1 MQESFTDKWILK
13 PNMTLFE
20 EETKQYYPV
29 YIDNEDYPESCADYS
44 TICGINGPED
54 VMDVSFF

>member
-1 MQESFTDKWILK
+1 MLK

-54 VMDVSFF
+54 VMDVSFFYYSY